1 MMVLITYDVDTTSVS
16 GKRRLRRVA
25 KECVNY
31 GRRVQ
36 NSVFECLLTEAQFVL
51 LRSKLESI
59 IDEKIDSVRFYFLGN
74 NWNNRIEYIGK
85 NTTFAIDSELII

>member
-1 MMVLITYDVDTTSVS
+1 MMVLITYDVDTASAT

-36 NSVFECLLTEAQFVL
+36 NSVFECILTEAQFVL
-51 LRSKLESI
+51 LRSKLESV
-59 IDEKIDSVRFYFLGN
+59 IDDQIDSVRFYFLGK

>member
-1 MMVLITYDVDTTSVS
+1 MMILITYDVDTTSVS

-25 KECVNY
+25 KECVNF

-51 LRSKLESI
+51 LRSKLDSI
-59 IDEKIDSVRFYFLGN
+59 IDDKIDSIRFYFLGN

>member
-16 GKRRLRRVA
+16 GKRRLRKVA

-51 LRSKLESI
+51 LRSKLESLI
-59 IDEKIDSVRFYFLGN
+59 EETYDSVRFYFLGN
-74 NWNNRIEYIGK
+74 NWNNRIECIGK
-85 NTTFAIDSELII
+85 NTTFAIDSELIV

>member
-1 MMVLITYDVDTTSVS
+1 MVLITYDVDTTSVF
-16 GKRRLRRVA
+16 GKRRLRKVA

-59 IDEKIDSVRFYFLGN
+59 IDNKIDSIRFYFLGK
-74 NWNNRIEYIGK
+74 NWNNRIEYMGK